1 MALLLERVRQTI
13 RKHALACAETR
24 VLVAISGGP
33 DSVALAHLLLALQET
48 GDLLVAGFAHF
59 NHQLRGADADA
70 DEAFCRTLAAALG
83 VPIEIGRANVAAA
96 ASASG
101 RSTEDMARE
110 LRYTFLE
117 EAADRRGANAI
128 AIGHSLD
135 DQAETFLLRLIRG
148 AGTRG
153 LGSIRPRAGR
163 VIRPLLEVPR
173 ADLRQ
178 YLAAHSLAFRT
189 DATNAD
195 VSIPR
200 NRVRH
205 ELIPYLA
212 REFSPGISR
221 VLARE
226 AALAR
231 EDEDRLHQEAID
243 LARSIVLTITA
254 EQTELDALALRAL
267 PQALAARVAH
277 QALTRQARDR
287 FIGFDHVDR
296 LLQLAGGSDGDAV
309 DLPGQRAVRRGG
321 RIVLGSPARRGR
333 DERRE
338 NSFRVSLSIPGEVT
352 LGNQGWAVSA
362 ERVDSVDS
370 VNSMKGA
377 GPGRARGGEVFVAAE
392 PLALPLAIRSRR
404 RGDRF
409 APLGLGH
416 RKKLQDFLVDRKIP
430 REMRDSL
437 PLVVD
442 GQDRIVW
449 VVGQSV
455 AEDFRVTEPS
465 RGVILLKARRL
476 GGLG

>member
-83 VPIEIGRANVAAA
+83 VPIEVGRDDVAAA
-96 ASASG
+96 ASATG

-178 YLAAHSLAFRT
+178 YLAAHSLPFRT

-205 ELIPYLA
+205 ELIPYLE

-231 EDEDRLHQEAID
+231 EDEDRLHHEAID
-243 LARSIVLTITA
+243 LARSIVLTITG

-277 QALTRQARDR
+277 QALTRQAGDR

-296 LLQLAGGSDGDAV
+296 LLQLADGDAV

-321 RIVLGSPARRGR
+321 RIVLGRPARRRR
-333 DERRE
+333 DERGE

-370 VNSMKGA
+370 MKDG

>member
-33 DSVALAHLLLALQET
+33 DSVALAHLLLALQKS
-48 GDLLVAGFAHF
+48 GDLLVAGLAHF

-70 DEAFCRTLAAALG
+70 DEAFCRTLAVALG
-83 VPIEIGRANVAAA
+83 VPIEVGRDDVAAA

-117 EAADRRGANAI
+117 EAADRRKADAI
-128 AIGHSLD
+128 AIGHSLE

-205 ELIPYLA
+205 ELIPYLE

-231 EDEDRLHQEAID
+231 EDEDRLHHEAID
-243 LARSIVLTITA
+243 LARSIVLTITG

-277 QALTRQARDR
+277 QALTRQAGDR
-287 FIGFDHVDR
+287 FIGFDHVEQ
-296 LLQLAGGSDGDAV
+296 LLQLADGCDGAVV

-370 VNSMKGA
+370 MGG

>member
-83 VPIEIGRANVAAA
+83 VPIEVGRDDVAAA
-96 ASASG
+96 ASATG

-178 YLAAHSLAFRT
+178 YLAAHSLPFRT

-205 ELIPYLA
+205 ELIPYLE

-231 EDEDRLHQEAID
+231 EDEDRLHHEAID
-243 LARSIVLTITA
+243 LARSIVLTITG

-277 QALTRQARDR
+277 QALTRQAGDR

-296 LLQLAGGSDGDAV
+296 LLQLADGDAV

-321 RIVLGSPARRGR
+321 RIVLGRPARRGR
-333 DERRE
+333 DERGE

-370 VNSMKGA
+370 MKDG

>member
-83 VPIEIGRANVAAA
+83 VPIEVGRDDVAAA
-96 ASASG
+96 ASATG

-178 YLAAHSLAFRT
+178 YLAAHSLPFRT

-205 ELIPYLA
+205 ELIPYLE

-231 EDEDRLHQEAID
+231 EDEDRLHHEAID
-243 LARSIVLTITA
+243 LARSIVLTITD

-277 QALTRQARDR
+277 QALTRQAGDR

-296 LLQLAGGSDGDAV
+296 LLQLADGDAV

-321 RIVLGSPARRGR
+321 RIVLGRPARRGR
-333 DERRE
+333 DERGE

-370 VNSMKGA
+370 MKDG
-377 GPGRARGGEVFVAAE
+377 GPGPARGGEVFVAAE

>member
-48 GDLLVAGFAHF
+48 GDLVVVGFAHF

-83 VPIEIGRANVAAA
+83 VPNEVGRDDVAAA
-96 ASASG
+96 ARVNG

-110 LRYTFLE
+110 LRYKFLE
-117 EAADRRGANAI
+117 DAADRTRADAI

-205 ELIPYLA
+205 ELIPYLE

-231 EDEDRLHQEAID
+231 EDEDRLHHEAID
-243 LARSIVLTITA
+243 LARSIVLTITG

-267 PQALAARVAH
+267 PHALAARVAH
-277 QALTRQARDR
+277 QALTRQAGDR
-287 FIGFDHVDR
+287 FIGFDHVEQ
-296 LLQLAGGSDGDAV
+296 LLQLADGSDGDGV

-321 RIVLGSPARRGR
+321 RIVLGSPAPRGR

-362 ERVDSVDS
+362 ERVDSVE
-370 VNSMKGA
+370 SMKDG

-416 RKKLQDFLVDRKIP
+416 RKKLQEFLVDRKIP

>member
-24 VLVAISGGP
+24 VLVALSGGP
-33 DSVALAHLLLALQET
+33 DSVALAHLLLALQRT

-59 NHQLRGADADA
+59 NHQLRRADADD
-70 DEAFCRTLAAALG
+70 DEAFCRTLAAGLG
-83 VPIEIGRANVAAA
+83 VPIEVGRADVGAA
-96 ASASG
+96 ASATG
-101 RSTEDMARE
+101 RSNEDMARE

-117 EAADRRGANAI
+117 EAADRTRADAI

-178 YLAAHSLAFRT
+178 YLAAHSLPFRT

-205 ELIPYLA
+205 ELIPYLQ

-231 EDEDRLHQEAID
+231 EDEDRLHHEAID
-243 LARSIVLTITA
+243 LARSIVLTITG
-254 EQTELDALALRAL
+254 EQIELDALALRAL

-277 QALTRQARDR
+277 HALTRQAGER

-296 LLQLAGGSDGDAV
+296 LLQLAGGSDGDAF
-309 DLPGQRAVRRGG
+309 DLPGQRAVRRGA
-321 RIVLGSPARRGR
+321 RIVLGRPARRGR

-362 ERVDSVDS
+362 ERVDSMED
-370 VNSMKGA
+370 G
-377 GPGRARGGEVFVAAE
+377 GPGRARGGEVFIAAD

>member
-83 VPIEIGRANVAAA
+83 VPIEVGRDDVAAA
-96 ASASG
+96 ASATG

-178 YLAAHSLAFRT
+178 YLAAHSLPFRT

-205 ELIPYLA
+205 ELIPYLE

-231 EDEDRLHQEAID
+231 EDEDRLHHEAID
-243 LARSIVLTITA
+243 LARSIVLTITG

-277 QALTRQARDR
+277 QALTRQAGDR

-296 LLQLAGGSDGDAV
+296 LLQLADGDAV

-321 RIVLGSPARRGR
+321 RIVLGRPARRGR
-333 DERRE
+333 DERGE
-338 NSFRVSLSIPGEVT
+338 NSFR
-352 LGNQGWAVSA
+352 
-362 ERVDSVDS
+362 
-370 VNSMKGA
+370 
-377 GPGRARGGEVFVAAE
+377 
-392 PLALPLAIRSRR
+392 
-404 RGDRF
+404 
-409 APLGLGH
+409 GL
-416 RKKLQDFLVDRKIP
+416 FLVRSP
-430 REMRDSL
+430 SGTR
-437 PLVVD
+437 
-442 GQDRIVW
+442 
-449 VVGQSV
+449 VGRCRPNGSTRSTQ
-455 AEDFRVTEPS
+455 
-465 RGVILLKARRL
+465 
-476 GGLG
+476 

>member
-83 VPIEIGRANVAAA
+83 VPIEVGRDDVAAA
-96 ASASG
+96 ASATG

-153 LGSIRPRAGR
+153 LGSIRPRAGL

-178 YLAAHSLAFRT
+178 YLAAHSLPFRT

-205 ELIPYLA
+205 ELIPYLE

-231 EDEDRLHQEAID
+231 EDEDRLHHEAID
-243 LARSIVLTITA
+243 LARSIVLTITG

-277 QALTRQARDR
+277 QALTRQAGDR

-296 LLQLAGGSDGDAV
+296 LLQLADGDAV

-321 RIVLGSPARRGR
+321 RIVLGRPARRGR
-333 DERRE
+333 DERGE

-370 VNSMKGA
+370 MKDG

>member
-83 VPIEIGRANVAAA
+83 VPIEVGRDDVAAA
-96 ASASG
+96 ASATG

-117 EAADRRGANAI
+117 EAADRKGANAI

-178 YLAAHSLAFRT
+178 YLAAHSLPFRT

-205 ELIPYLA
+205 ELIPYLE

-231 EDEDRLHQEAID
+231 EDEDRLHHEAID
-243 LARSIVLTITA
+243 LARSIVLTITG

-277 QALTRQARDR
+277 QALTRQAGDR

-296 LLQLAGGSDGDAV
+296 LLQLADGDAV

-321 RIVLGSPARRGR
+321 RIVLGRPARRGR
-333 DERRE
+333 DERGE

-370 VNSMKGA
+370 MKDG

>member
-83 VPIEIGRANVAAA
+83 VPIEVGRDDVAAA
-96 ASASG
+96 ASATG

-178 YLAAHSLAFRT
+178 YLAAHSLPFRT

-205 ELIPYLA
+205 ELIPYLE

-231 EDEDRLHQEAID
+231 EDEDRLHHEAID
-243 LARSIVLTITA
+243 LARSIVLTITD

-277 QALTRQARDR
+277 QALTRQAGDR

-296 LLQLAGGSDGDAV
+296 LLQLADGDAV

-321 RIVLGSPARRGR
+321 RIVLGRPARRGR
-333 DERRE
+333 DERGE

-370 VNSMKGA
+370 MKDG

>member
-83 VPIEIGRANVAAA
+83 VPIEVGRADVAAA
-96 ASASG
+96 ASATR

-110 LRYTFLE
+110 LRYTFFE
-117 EAADRRGANAI
+117 EAANRTRADAI

-178 YLAAHSLAFRT
+178 YLAAHSLPFRT

-205 ELIPYLA
+205 ELIPYLE

-231 EDEDRLHQEAID
+231 EDEDRLHHEAID
-243 LARSIVLTITA
+243 LARSIVLTITG

-277 QALTRQARDR
+277 QALTRQAGDR

-296 LLQLAGGSDGDAV
+296 LLQLADGDAV

-321 RIVLGSPARRGR
+321 RIVLGRPARRGR
-333 DERRE
+333 DERGE

-370 VNSMKGA
+370 MKDG